1 MGNCQFDAQCFR
13 LNILA
18 LDPASTRAPTKPCRI
33 IRPTTFPKVCSTQ
46 LRSAQCMFKWFQW
59 VWPRPGHIISKIFK
73 SKTRKFM
80 ILYIFGCLK
89 YLYHS
94 DSGGGLPVSTYDGY
108 GQIIFCDCSLSCSL
122 LWLSPAVWVVGWV
135 WTVDMQRAPAPRPQS
150 QCWVQPTCQA
160 ASAQPTQHNIT
171 ATNYKL
177 SVIQGALQRLGE
189 ASPYLKNDVAILLR
203 NQYQSSVKVLKI
215 FPLPLLGW
223 NQVSQKLRQ

>member
-122 LWLSPAVWVVGWV
+122 LWLSPAVWVVGWG
-135 WTVDMQRAPAPRPQS
+135 VDSGHAESPSTQTSVPVLS
-150 QCWVQPTCQA
+150 A
-160 ASAQPTQHNIT
+160 ANMPGSLCSANTAQHHNS
-171 ATNYKL
+171 YKL
-177 SVIQGALQRLGE
+177 QTFSYTRSPSEAGWSVSIPEKWCRYTFE
-189 ASPYLKNDVAILLR
+189 KPI
-203 NQYQSSVKVLKI
+203 SV
-215 FPLPLLGW
+215 F
-223 NQVSQKLRQ
+223 S

>member
-94 DSGGGLPVSTYDGY
+94 DSGGGLPVSTWWTNNFLRLFLVLFFVVTLPGSVGGGLGC
-108 GQIIFCDCSLSCSL
+108 GQWTCREPQHPD
-122 LWLSPAVWVVGWV
+122 LSPSAECSQHARQPLLSQHSTTSQLQTTNFQLYKEPFRGWV
-135 WTVDMQRAPAPRPQS
+135 KRLHTWKMMSLYFWET
-150 QCWVQPTCQA
+150 
-160 ASAQPTQHNIT
+160 NI
-171 ATNYKL
+171 
-177 SVIQGALQRLGE
+177 SLQ
-189 ASPYLKNDVAILLR
+189 LKC
-203 NQYQSSVKVLKI
+203 
-215 FPLPLLGW
+215 
-223 NQVSQKLRQ
+223 

>member
-80 ILYIFGCLK
+80 NLYIFGCLK

-94 DSGGGLPVSTYDGY
+94 DSGGGLGLPVSTYDD

-122 LWLSPAVWVVGWV
+122 LWLSPAVWVGGGLGCGQWTCREPQHPDLSPSAECSQHARQPLLSQHSTTSQLQTTNFQLYKEPFRGWV
-135 WTVDMQRAPAPRPQS
+135 KRLHTWKMMSLYFWET
-150 QCWVQPTCQA
+150 
-160 ASAQPTQHNIT
+160 NIR
-171 ATNYKL
+171 
-177 SVIQGALQRLGE
+177 LQ
-189 ASPYLKNDVAILLR
+189 LKC
-203 NQYQSSVKVLKI
+203 
-215 FPLPLLGW
+215 
-223 NQVSQKLRQ
+223 